1 MSQNESK
8 MNNKEI
14 FENVFTSL
22 DFISQWCKN
31 FTKNDFEQNLMLID
45 AVAYRLYS
53 VGTIAEKINISKL
66 EKDEIN
72 LVNRLI
78 EFKTIFSYPDFKI
91 SMLGELVYDNQLG
104 EIFRLVFFCP
114 PIVKSSLI
122 VSVLF
127 CHVGFS
133 SKMFHT
139 FRFLSIRFFC
149 LKIFICFMF

>member
-66 EKDEIN
+66 EKDEIH
-72 LVNRLI
+72 LVSRLI
-78 EFKTIFSYPDFKI
+78 EFKTIFSNPDFKI

-104 EIFRLVFFCP
+104 EIFRLVLFLLLEKYEP
-114 PIVKSSLI
+114 NAKI
-122 VSVLF
+122 VSVEKEKL
-127 CHVGFS
+127 
-133 SKMFHT
+133 SKDYKYPIIT
-139 FRFLSIRFFC
+139 SNSIWTVKKR
-149 LKIFICFMF
+149 

>member
-1 MSQNESK
+1 MNENKSK

-78 EFKTIFSYPDFKI
+78 EFKTIFSNPDFKI
-91 SMLGELVYDNQLG
+91 SMLGDLVYDNQLG
-104 EIFRLVFFCP
+104 EIFRLVFFFLLEKYEP
-114 PIVKSSLI
+114 NSKI
-122 VSVLF
+122 VSVE
-127 CHVGFS
+127 
-133 SKMFHT
+133 KDK
-139 FRFLSIRFFC
+139 LSRDYKYPIITSNSIWTVKKR
-149 LKIFICFMF
+149 